1 MSTIQL
7 SDQLL
12 SDIQSVLEKNDPQA
26 GDAGVAVQYLAAL
39 TGILAAQFPGENER
53 KRQVLGQ
60 LQEFIGRVFE
70 DQLDDDDGGQADA
83 GSDNTYGPGFGVWRP

>member
-12 SDIQSVLEKNDPQA
+12 SDIQAVLEKNDPQA
-26 GDAGVAVQYLAAL
+26 GDAGIAVQYLAAL
-39 TGILAAQFPGENER
+39 TGILAAQFPGETER

-60 LQEFIGRVFE
+60 LLEFTGRVFE
-70 DQLDDDDGGQADA
+70 DQLDGDDQGGTE
-83 GSDNTYGPGFGVWRP
+83 SDSAYGPGFGVWRP